1 MKVTNNALEKKL
13 CIAVK
18 TNGESGTIRKK
29 NIDRIEP
36 GTVWAIINVQH
47 KHTAS
52 NEYDVIVIVV
62 HGS

>member
-36 GTVWAIINVQH
+36 GEVVINTNTQLLMSERVQ
-47 KHTAS
+47 
-52 NEYDVIVIVV
+52 IVV
-62 HGS
+62 RGS

>member
-36 GTVWAIINVQH
+36 GGARNTNTQILM
-47 KHTAS
+47 K
-52 NEYDVIVIVV
+52 
-62 HGS
+62 

>member
-36 GTVWAIINVQH
+36 GEVVINVEH

-52 NEYDVIVIVV
+52 NE
-62 HGS
+62 